1 MTQFATNKCSLF
13 SEKLPEL
20 DRRGS
25 GLQAPHEVERPWTAC
40 AVFCRRKDTASYY
53 TPRIELNDLGLDP
66 YFPDGTW
73 CHREKGQDY
82 FCQQHHCLPE
92 NFRFGKELPI
102 NINSDSINLGFQN
115 AYPGHRKL
123 PGELIKYF
131 SLGLD
136 GKPLLTTLPPLML
149 PPPDDEW
156 IDQDYIQLPQSIQK
170 QNFRR
175 NSQKTTLEDLKSF
188 FKNDFTEL

>member
-1 MTQFATNKCSLF
+1 MIGAIGKLSPVAVAAFKDLRVLKSDDVPATIHLLKTVTITAQVFLLMLKSATMKNSAKKKRKSVTQFATNKCSLF

-92 NFRFGKELPI
+92 NF
-102 NINSDSINLGFQN
+102 
-115 AYPGHRKL
+115 
-123 PGELIKYF
+123 
-131 SLGLD
+131 
-136 GKPLLTTLPPLML
+136 
-149 PPPDDEW
+149 
-156 IDQDYIQLPQSIQK
+156 
-170 QNFRR
+170 
-175 NSQKTTLEDLKSF
+175 
-188 FKNDFTEL
+188 